1 MFSLRHRLMNEENE
15 EFEREN
21 SRIRYPKK
29 NPYGDPNSS
38 DRRDFDITLASRE
51 FQEFSKGVIYNLQSN
66 RNYITHHKSEPA
78 RYRFDKAERSIS
90 EPFTKIPHPGNYIM
104 LANLS
109 MSCVYEIIELM
120 QIWIDSKK
128 IASKK

>member
-1 MFSLRHRLMNEENE
+1 MR
-15 EFEREN
+15 FEQA
-21 SRIRYPKK
+21 
-29 NPYGDPNSS
+29 
-38 DRRDFDITLASRE
+38 DRKIT
-51 FQEFSKGVIYNLQSN
+51 
-66 RNYITHHKSEPA
+66 
-78 RYRFDKAERSIS
+78 

-128 IASKK
+128 IGKKNSSK